1 MHYTGTGLFGI
12 VSLHYTG
19 IGIFGMVSLHYTGIG
34 LFGMVSLGIFGYT
47 HYFLVAKL
55 LLVAQISMDSAAF
68 HLWIKGSHTASYN
81 FGLTS
86 CLEHPAL
93 LAGCVCVPSQKK

>member
-1 MHYTGTGLFGI
+1 MR
-12 VSLHYTG
+12 
-19 IGIFGMVSLHYTGIG
+19 YTGIG

-47 HYFLVAKL
+47 YSWLHYILVAEL
-55 LLVAQISMDSAAF
+55 LLVAQISINNAAF
-68 HLWIKGSHTASYN
+68 HPWVQGSHTANYN
-81 FGLTS
+81 FGLQS